1 VPDVLQL
8 HRLSKHFGGLAAVND
23 VSFTVGEGE
32 ILGLIGPNGAGK
44 TTTLRA
50 VAGLLRPRAG
60 SIRFNG
66 ESIGG
71 LGAHRVTAR
80 GIGHVPEGRQLF
92 PLMTVEENLLLGSY
106 TARGRRTRRQN
117 PERVYEI
124 FPVLRERRRQEAG
137 TLSGGE
143 QQMLAIG
150 RALMSDPIL
159 LLLDEPSLGLAPIV
173 VRNVFEVIAQIR
185 RQGTTVL
192 LVEQNVKQAL
202 AIADR
207 AYVLENGRITLQGTG
222 PELLDRD
229 DVRRAYLG
237 V

>member
-1 VPDVLQL
+1 MLQVDGLDVAYGDLQTL
-8 HRLSKHFGGLAAVND
+8 WGVT
-23 VSFTVGEGE
+23 FTVNAGE
-32 ILGLIGPNGAGK
+32 LIALVGGNGAGK

-50 VAGLLRPRAG
+50 LSGLLRPRAG
-60 SIRFNG
+60 AILFNG
-66 ESIGG
+66 ENVAG
-71 LGAHRVTAR
+71 LGAHRITAR
-80 GIGHVPEGRQLF
+80 GIAHVPEGRQLF
-92 PLMTVEENLLLGSY
+92 PLMTAEENLLLGSY
-106 TARGRRTRRQN
+106 TARGRRVRQQN
-117 PERVYEI
+117 LQRVYET
-124 FPVLRERRRQEAG
+124 FPVLGERRRQDAG

-150 RALMSDPIL
+150 RGLMSDPVL

-185 RQGTTVL
+185 QQGTTVL

-202 AIADR
+202 SIADR
-207 AYVLENGRITLQGTG
+207 AYVLENGRITLEGAGQA
-222 PELLDRD
+222 LLARD

>member
-1 VPDVLQL
+1 MLQVDGLDVAYGDLQTL
-8 HRLSKHFGGLAAVND
+8 WGVT
-23 VSFTVGEGE
+23 FTVNAGE
-32 ILGLIGPNGAGK
+32 LIALVGGNGAGK

-50 VAGLLRPRAG
+50 LSGLLRPRAG
-60 SIRFNG
+60 AILFNG
-66 ESIGG
+66 ENVAG
-71 LGAHRVTAR
+71 LGAHRITAR
-80 GIGHVPEGRQLF
+80 GIAHVPEGRQLF
-92 PLMTVEENLLLGSY
+92 PIMTVEENLLLGSY
-106 TARGRRTRRQN
+106 TARGRRARAQN
-117 PERVYEI
+117 LQRVYET
-124 FPVLRERRRQEAG
+124 FPVLGERRRQDAG

-150 RALMSDPIL
+150 RGLMSDPVL

-185 RQGTTVL
+185 KQGVTVL

-202 AIADR
+202 SIADR
-207 AYVLENGRITLQGTG
+207 AYVLENGRITLEGAGQA
-222 PELLDRD
+222 LLDRD

>member
-1 VPDVLQL
+1 MLAVSGLDVAYGDLQTL
-8 HRLSKHFGGLAAVND
+8 WGVNFVVNAGELVALVGG
-23 VSFTVGEGE
+23 
-32 ILGLIGPNGAGK
+32 NGAGK

-50 VAGLLRPRAG
+50 LSGLLRPRAG
-60 SIRFNG
+60 SILFNG
-66 ESIGG
+66 ENVAG
-71 LGAHRVTAR
+71 LGAHRITAR
-80 GIGHVPEGRQLF
+80 GIAHVPEGRQLF
-92 PLMTVEENLLLGSY
+92 PLMTAEENLLLGSY
-106 TARGRRTRRQN
+106 TARGRRVRQQN
-117 PERVYEI
+117 LQRVYET
-124 FPVLRERRRQEAG
+124 FPVLGERRRQDAG

-150 RALMSDPIL
+150 RALMSDPVL

-185 RQGTTVL
+185 KQGVTVL

-202 AIADR
+202 SIADR
-207 AYVLENGRITLQGTG
+207 AYVLENGRITLEGSGQA
-222 PELLDRD
+222 LLGRD

>member
-1 VPDVLQL
+1 MLQVDGLDVAYGDLQTL
-8 HRLSKHFGGLAAVND
+8 WG
-23 VSFTVGEGE
+23 VSFTVNAGELVALVGA
-32 ILGLIGPNGAGK
+32 NGAGK

-50 VAGLLRPRAG
+50 VSGLLRPRAG

-71 LGAHRVTAR
+71 LGAHSVTAR
-80 GIGHVPEGRQLF
+80 GIAHVPEGRQLF

-117 PERVYEI
+117 LERVYEI
-124 FPVLRERRRQEAG
+124 FPVLGERRRQDAG

>member
-1 VPDVLQL
+1 MLAVSGLDVAYGDLQTL
-8 HRLSKHFGGLAAVND
+8 WG
-23 VSFTVGEGE
+23 VSFVVNAGELVALVGG
-32 ILGLIGPNGAGK
+32 NGAGK

-50 VAGLLRPRAG
+50 LSGLLRPRAG
-60 SIRFNG
+60 SILFNG
-66 ESIGG
+66 ENVAG
-71 LGAHRVTAR
+71 LGAHRITAR
-80 GIGHVPEGRQLF
+80 GIAHVPEGRQLF
-92 PLMTVEENLLLGSY
+92 PLMTAEENLLLGSY
-106 TARGRRTRRQN
+106 TARGRRVRQQN
-117 PERVYEI
+117 LQRVYET
-124 FPVLRERRRQEAG
+124 FPVLGERRRQDAG

-150 RALMSDPIL
+150 RALMSDPVL

-185 RQGTTVL
+185 KQGVTVL

-202 AIADR
+202 SIADR
-207 AYVLENGRITLQGTG
+207 AYVLENGRITLEGSG
-222 PELLDRD
+222 RVLLDRD